1 LIQSYTIKDLMV
13 PLSEYATVHEDAS
26 LKQAVLAL
34 EKAQE
39 AFDQTRYRHRALLVI
54 NDDNHVIGKINQID
68 ILKALE
74 PKYEKIGIQ
83 KGMASYGF
91 GKKFMRS
98 LREQF
103 QLWSDP
109 LQNVRQRADEVKAR
123 DFMYT
128 PSEGEY
134 VKLSDSMDVAIH
146 RLVMGQHQSLLVT
159 SGQKIVG
166 ILRLTDV
173 FMDIFTLLFS
183 EDQE

>member
-1 LIQSYTIKDLMV
+1 MV
-13 PLSEYATVHEDAS
+13 PLSEYATVSEDAN
-26 LKQAVLAL
+26 LKETVMAL

-39 AFDQTRYRHRALLVI
+39 AFDQTRYRHRALLVV
-54 NDDNHVIGKINQID
+54 NEDNHVVGKINQID

-91 GKKFMRS
+91 GQKFMKS
-98 LREQF
+98 LRDQF

-109 LQNVRQRADEVKAR
+109 LQNVRKRAEEVKVR

-134 VKLSDSMDVAIH
+134 VKITDSIDVAIH

-159 SGQKIVG
+159 SGEEIVG